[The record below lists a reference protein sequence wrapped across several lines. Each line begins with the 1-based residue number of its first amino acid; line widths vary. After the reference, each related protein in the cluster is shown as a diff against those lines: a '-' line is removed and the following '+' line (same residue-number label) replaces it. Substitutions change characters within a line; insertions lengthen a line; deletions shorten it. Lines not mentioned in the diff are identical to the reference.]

1 MNKKQKMAIA
11 GVVAVTALLAGL
23 ILNGGTSSSGAA
35 GGGGTAEAGHG
46 HSEGK
51 GHDDG
56 EHHDSAKAKAD
67 THQDADDHGDGEH
80 HAGSKAKGPNGG
92 TLFVKGDFSFEVVLA
107 EQSGSAVLMVY
118 ASDQNQ
124 PLAPAALKLSAQL
137 QRPGQAPEQLRF
149 VADKNALKSV
159 QSIAEPHLFDVEF
172 NVTTAKGSHDFH
184 FAKEEGKIELSDAQL
199 KAAGITLAMSAP
211 LRMKSGL
218 LLPGEIRFN
227 EDRTAHV
234 VPRVGGVVDAVRVNL
249 GQQVKKGQV
258 LAVISSS
265 AVSEQRSELLTAQ
278 QRLTLAR
285 SSHEREKKL
294 WEEKISAH
302 QDYLQAQQ
310 GLREAEI
317 AVRNAQQKLTAIGAG
332 SGSGQL
338 NQYEIRAPFDG
349 MVVEKHIALGEAVKE
364 DASIFTISDLS
375 VVWAEFVVAAKDMNT
390 VRVGENATIRATS
403 FDSSTHGKVS
413 YVGALLGEQTR
424 TAKAYVALPNPGN
437 TWRPGL
443 FVNVE
448 VFSQEAEVGVAVAV
462 DAIQTIDQKSV
473 VFIRVP
479 GGFLAQEVTT
489 GRSDGKQIEIV
500 KGLSAGTRYAA
511 TGSFTIK
518 AEQGKGSAEH
528 AH

>member
-1 MNKKQKMAIA
+1 MNKKQKMVIA
-11 GVVAVTALLAGL
+11 GIVAVTALLAGL
-23 ILNGGTSSSGAA
+23 ILNSGKLSSGAA
-35 GGGGTAEAGHG
+35 AGGSAAEAGHG

-56 EHHDSAKAKAD
+56 EHHDTAGTKAD
-67 THQDADDHGDGEH
+67 SHQDADEHGDGEH
-80 HAGSKAKGPNGG
+80 HASSKSKGPHGG
-92 TLFVKGDFSFEVVLA
+92 SLFVKGDFSFEVVLA
-107 EQSGSAVLMVY
+107 EERGSAAFMVY

-124 PLAPAALKLSAQL
+124 PLAPAAVKLTAQL
-137 QRPGQAPEQLRF
+137 QRPGQPPESLNF
-149 VADKNALKSV
+149 VADKTALKSV

-172 NVTTAKGSHDFH
+172 TVTTAKATHDFH
-184 FAKEEGKIELSDAQL
+184 FSKEEGKIELTDAQL
-199 KAAGITLAMSAP
+199 KAADISIATAAP
-211 LRMKSGL
+211 LRIKSGL

-278 QRLTLAR
+278 QRLALAR
-285 SSHEREKKL
+285 SSHEREKNL
-294 WEEKISAH
+294 WEEKISAR

-310 GLREAEI
+310 SLREAEI

-332 SGSGQL
+332 VGGSQL

-364 DASIFTISDLS
+364 DASIFTISDLT
-375 VVWAEFVVAAKDMNT
+375 VVWAEFVVAAKDMSA
-390 VRVGENATIRATS
+390 VRVGENATVRATS
-403 FDSSTHGKVS
+403 FDSSAHGKVS

-448 VFSQEAEVGVAVAV
+448 VFSQEADVGVAVAV

-473 VFIRVP
+473 VFIRIPV
-479 GGFLAQEVTT
+479 GFLAQEVTT

-500 KGLSAGTRYAA
+500 KGLTAGTQYAA

>member
-1 MNKKQKMAIA
+1 MNKKQKMVIA
-11 GVVAVTALLAGL
+11 GIVAVTALLAGL
-23 ILNGGTSSSGAA
+23 ILSGGKFASGAA
-35 GGGGTAEAGHG
+35 EAEAGHG

-56 EHHDSAKAKAD
+56 EHHDSAKAKTD
-67 THQDADDHGDGEH
+67 DHQDAGQHGDGEH
-80 HAGSKAKGPNGG
+80 HAGAGKAAKGPHGG

-107 EQSGSAVLMVY
+107 EQGSTAAFMIY

-124 PLAPAALKLSAQL
+124 PLAPAALTVKAQL
-137 QRPGQAPEQLRF
+137 ERPGQAPESLRF

-159 QSIAEPHLFDVEF
+159 QNIAEPHLFEVEF
-172 NVTTAKGSHDFH
+172 TVTTAKGSHDFH
-184 FAKEEGKIELSDAQL
+184 FSKEEGKIELSDAQL
-199 KAAGITLAMSAP
+199 KAADITLATAAP
-211 LRMKSGL
+211 LRIKSGL

-310 GLREAEI
+310 SLREAEI
-317 AVRNAQQKLTAIGAG
+317 ALRNAQQKLTAIGAG
-332 SGSGQL
+332 SGGGQL

-375 VVWAEFVVAAKDMNT
+375 VVWAEFVVAAKDLHT

-403 FDSSTHGKVS
+403 FDSSVHGKVS

-462 DAIQTIDQKSV
+462 DAIQSIDQKSV
-473 VFIRVP
+473 VFIRVA
-479 GGFLAQEVTT
+479 GGFVAQEVTT

-500 KGLSAGTRYAA
+500 KGLTAGTRYAA